1 MRSDAPRARK
11 TRLQLFDERQAM
23 ERSLHRL
30 ATDSTAGAPSNE
42 QSPRGRANSRSEAAR
57 LELLDPGEPAQEQNV
72 PLVAVSVENA
82 ARALGVSRTTAW
94 ELVRAGRLPA
104 KRIGSRVLIRL
115 ADISTFI
122 AEQPNYP

>member
-1 MRSDAPRARK
+1 MRSDAPRPRK
-11 TRLQLFDERQAM
+11 TRLQLFDEREAP

-30 ATDSTAGAPSNE
+30 PTQPTVRSTSNA
-42 QSPRGRANSRSEAAR
+42 QSPRGRVNSRGEAPRA
-57 LELLDPGEPAQEQNV
+57 ELLDKGEAAQSQAI
-72 PLVAVSVENA
+72 PPVAVSVENA

-104 KRIGSRVLIRL
+104 KRIGSRVLIRM
-115 ADISTFI
+115 ADIATFI